1 MSESRITPGVI
12 YKAVLLAFGLVVAA
26 MIFQALTTL
35 ILGVLIVVTI
45 AAPLTAIA
53 DFLARWHVP
62 RAIGATLGLLV
73 GLAAIGGLVALI
85 VPVFTREVNHFVD
98 QLPQTGDLLSH
109 RLGRLTGS
117 SPAHISGQIQHFIN
131 NYTHNPSKLLGPAAV
146 VGESVAA
153 GVAAII
159 VVLLTSL
166 YTAIHPD
173 PLVGGIIR
181 LFPVPRR
188 QHVHHILMRLRTAY
202 LAWLRG
208 LFVGMVVLGGLTY
221 IGLLVVGLHFAA
233 FFAVFTAVAM
243 IVPYFGAL
251 ASSIPPILYALTISP
266 QKAILV
272 AIIYIGAH
280 QLESNVIQP
289 LVVARTVKLHPAVV
303 AIGVVAVDQLFGFI
317 GLLIAVPI
325 TSSARPTTSRSTPKS
340 WGSGPRTPRRI
351 GSASARIRTSR
362 ARPRRAARTRMT
374 PLRPGPQAART
385 TRTDPVPVGTG
396 SYPLSFE
403 IRPLTPVCSGS
414 RGIAVSARPA
424 VSFWRSVIHSPLGV
438 RRIAPTRT
446 PVSSW
451 SPPPSST
458 VRSGSPPSDS
468 VTISWIRGAS
478 KPSTFWSLS
487 VAAIAARA
495 RPISTL
501 LAM

>member
-35 ILGVLIVVTI
+35 ILGVLIVVII

-181 LFPVPRR
+181 LFPIPRR
-188 QHVHHILMRLRTAY
+188 AHVQHILLRLRTAY

-208 LFVGMVVLGGLTY
+208 LFVGMVVLGTLTY
-221 IGLLVVGLHFAA
+221 LGLLLVGLNFAA
-233 FFAVFTAVAM
+233 FFAVFTAIAM

-251 ASSIPPILYALTISP
+251 ASSIPPILYALTFSP
-266 QKAILV
+266 QKAIVV
-272 AIIYIGAH
+272 AIIYILAH

-317 GLLIAVPI
+317 GLLVAVPI
-325 TSSARPTTSRSTPKS
+325 IATVTILADELWVKNLEQGRAPVEQL
-340 WGSGPRTPRRI
+340 RR
-351 GSASARIRTSR
+351 ASAEGITVR
-362 ARPRRAARTRMT
+362 ARR
-374 PLRPGPQAART
+374 
-385 TRTDPVPVGTG
+385 
-396 SYPLSFE
+396 
-403 IRPLTPVCSGS
+403 
-414 RGIAVSARPA
+414 
-424 VSFWRSVIHSPLGV
+424 
-438 RRIAPTRT
+438 
-446 PVSSW
+446 
-451 SPPPSST
+451 
-458 VRSGSPPSDS
+458 
-468 VTISWIRGAS
+468 
-478 KPSTFWSLS
+478 
-487 VAAIAARA
+487 
-495 RPISTL
+495 
-501 LAM
+501 